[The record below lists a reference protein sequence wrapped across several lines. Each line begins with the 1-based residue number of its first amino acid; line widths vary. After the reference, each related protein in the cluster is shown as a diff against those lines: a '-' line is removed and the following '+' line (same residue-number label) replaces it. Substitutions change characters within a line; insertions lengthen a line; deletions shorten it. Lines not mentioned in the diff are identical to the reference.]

1 MWFYVL
7 SRCFIHIETLP
18 TTQNEVLIRHLLWLQ
33 KFFVKIK
40 TDQQHFCIECDA
52 FITVLTLQLT
62 RPSYE
67 KLIFLT
73 IIFDWDFSIFILSR
87 IFINFKR
94 NTFKHIFTLF
104 LLQSFNF
111 GFIFFFIHYL
121 FFFSDKGGHTKEI
134 DTRYDEPPIYI
145 YLQKFYY
152 YFFLLTSKQYKSNYQ
167 LTDNQLLIHNSSFRI
182 KNFN

>member
-1 MWFYVL
+1 MFYVL

-73 IIFDWDFSIFILSR
+73 IIFDWDFSIFLLSR

-94 NTFKHIFTLF
+94 NTFKQIFTLF

-121 FFFSDKGGHTKEI
+121 FFFRQRWPYQRD
-134 DTRYDEPPIYI
+134 RYKVWLTTHL
-145 YLQKFYY
+145 YLSAKILLL
-152 YFFLLTSKQYKSNYQ
+152 FF
-167 LTDNQLLIHNSSFRI
+167 FC
-182 KNFN
+182 

>member
-1 MWFYVL
+1 MFYVL

-67 KLIFLT
+67 KLTFLT
-73 IIFDWDFSIFILSR
+73 IIFDWDFSIFLLSR

-121 FFFSDKGGHTKEI
+121 FFFRQRWPYQRD
-134 DTRYDEPPIYI
+134 RYKVWLTTQI
-145 YLQKFYY
+145 YLSAKMLLF
-152 YFFLLTSKQYKSNYQ
+152 FFLLTSKQYKSNYQ
-167 LTDNQLLIHNSSFRI
+167 FTNNQLLIHNSSFRI

>member
-1 MWFYVL
+1 MFYVL

-73 IIFDWDFSIFILSR
+73 LIFYWDCSIFLLSR
-87 IFINFKR
+87 IFINFNR

-111 GFIFFFIHYL
+111 GFIFFFIIYFFFRQRWPYQRDRYKVWLTTHLYLSAKILLL
-121 FFFSDKGGHTKEI
+121 FFFC
-134 DTRYDEPPIYI
+134 
-145 YLQKFYY
+145 
-152 YFFLLTSKQYKSNYQ
+152 
-167 LTDNQLLIHNSSFRI
+167 
-182 KNFN
+182 

>member
-1 MWFYVL
+1 MRLYIYVL
-7 SRCFIHIETLP
+7 SVNKLTRDWPFDRFLKCCFTSYRDVLFILRRYQPPRT
-18 TTQNEVLIRHLLWLQ
+18 VLIRHLLWLQ

-40 TDQQHFCIECDA
+40 TDQQHFCINGDA
-52 FITVLTLQLT
+52 FITILTLQLT

-73 IIFDWDFSIFILSR
+73 IIFDWDFSIFLLSR

-104 LLQSFNF
+104 LPQSFNF

-121 FFFSDKGGHTKEI
+121 FFFRQRWPYQRD
-134 DTRYDEPPIYI
+134 RYKVWLTTHL
-145 YLQKFYY
+145 YLSAKILLL
-152 YFFLLTSKQYKSNYQ
+152 FF
-167 LTDNQLLIHNSSFRI
+167 FC
-182 KNFN
+182 